1 MSDERLR
8 VHEDAREE
16 LREMRDDGEN
26 YSDVLRRVLPEE
38 SSPQYVI
45 TDKGEKVV
53 IPVDTDIHELANALA
68 GEGVS
73 VGRVI
78 DYYLLKRKVETT
90 IPADELL
97 NEVFNRE

>member
-16 LREMRDDGEN
+16 LREMRDNGEN

-38 SSPQYVI
+38 ASPHYVI

-53 IPVDTDIHELANALA
+53 IPVDSDVHELANALA